1 MSIPFNLRGLNQTYQ
16 IDLADMQITE
26 IDVNGGFV
34 SFLTVIDVFSK
45 FGWAIPIKNKSA
57 DKRATAKATILTK
70 EREPKK

>member
-1 MSIPFNLRGLNQTYQ
+1 
-16 IDLADMQITE
+16 MQITE

>member
-1 MSIPFNLRGLNQTYQ
+1 MRGLNETYQ

-34 SFLTVIDVFSK
+34 YFLTVIDVFSK

-57 DKRATAKATILTK
+57 EEVAKAKATILTN
-70 EREPKK
+70 ERQPKK